1 MSQESASAKAA
12 EAVDPQ
18 APAVQLRRKAMRERL
33 DFLEDEEIMD
43 LFDRTMLWET
53 LRVHSGQRDDWA
65 VQETYHLL
73 KDIGMVR
80 VLRIVSAAI
89 SRTVEEGKS

>member
-65 VQETYHLL
+65 VQEAYKLL
-73 KDIGMVR
+73 KDFGMVR
-80 VLRIVSAAI
+80 VLANVEGASVEI
-89 SRTVEEGKS
+89 VEEGKS